1 MGEKPNQTKPKQ
13 RNQLRIKFFKPPAG
27 AFSWQRGMLRDIRL
41 AY

>member
-1 MGEKPNQTKPKQ
+1 MGEKPNQTKP
-13 RNQLRIKFFKPPAG
+13 NQNKEIKFFKPPAG